1 MPFCMPDRVS
11 SIALRAAVGFS
22 RGSPWEMTGVFLYLH
37 KWRVVGSA
45 ISQHN
50 KEQLQVRYIY

>member
-1 MPFCMPDRVS
+1 MPDRVS
-11 SIALRAAVGFS
+11 SIALRAGVGFS
-22 RGSPWEMTGVFLYLH
+22 RGSPWEMTGVFLYLL

-45 ISQHN
+45 VSQYN